1 MMVLGLNGEVIQNY
15 LWKNNGYKMTRIK
28 PLSITEL
35 NKEFQKKINDA
46 KSRMGY
52 TPNDG
57 LTMARV
63 PGLIEGLNKLAFS
76 IYGEDGYVPNEIK
89 YLISIMSSIKSGSNY
104 CSAHTVHGARKLG
117 IDKNKIEN
125 IKNFKMSK
133 LFSDKERAVLN
144 IVEEANQVP
153 INVSDK
159 VFNELKVHYNDNQI
173 CEIISVIS
181 LFGFLNKW
189 NAIMQTEIEIIPKK
203 IFEEYE
209 IKE

>member
-1 MMVLGLNGEVIQNY
+1 MVLGLNGEVIQNY

-104 CSAHTVHGARKLG
+104 CSSHTVHGARKLG

-125 IKNFKMSK
+125 IKNFKISK

-173 CEIISVIS
+173 CEIIAVIS